1 MLNGNTACHRML
13 LHARHFSKA
22 FSSIASLKMTI
33 LRYRNRQSRSLNLF
47 AIISIPTLE
56 IYKMVAV
63 HFVMVARLL
72 VLSVNYNMFTITTHI
87 F

>member
-1 MLNGNTACHRML
+1 MVDVKTACHRML

-33 LRYRNRQSRSLNLF
+33 LRYRNRQRRSLNRF
-47 AIISIPTLE
+47 AIITIPTLK

-63 HFVMVARLL
+63 HFVMVAQLL
-72 VLSVNYNMFTITTHI
+72 ALSVNYNIFITHI